1 MLRIGDDGIDISWM
15 RTALSV
21 YRSVFTFF
29 FSFFF
34 YVLKNFRPK
43 LSCLFVF
50 FFFSFFLSFWFG
62 IFPPESYQAKC
73 FSGGFLGRGQ
83 DKCQNKVI

>member
-50 FFFSFFLSFWFG
+50 FFFFLLSFFLVWNISTRELPGKVFFRR
-62 IFPPESYQAKC
+62 
-73 FSGGFLGRGQ
+73 FSRQRTGQ
-83 DKCQNKVI
+83 VSE

>member
-15 RTALSV
+15 RTAFSV

-29 FSFFF
+29 FFVFF

-43 LSCLFVF
+43 LSCLSVF
-50 FFFSFFLSFWFG
+50 FFFFPSFFLSGLEYFQQRDTRQSVFQEV
-62 IFPPESYQAKC
+62 F
-73 FSGGFLGRGQ
+73 
-83 DKCQNKVI
+83 

>member
-29 FSFFF
+29 FFVFLLCLEKF
-34 YVLKNFRPK
+34 QAQAK
-43 LSCLFVF
+43 LSVCLF
-50 FFFSFFLSFWFG
+50 FFFPSFFLSGLEYFHQRVTRQSVFQEV
-62 IFPPESYQAKC
+62 F
-73 FSGGFLGRGQ
+73 
-83 DKCQNKVI
+83 